1 MLIIPEPWTSLNS
14 PSDPIPISPGYQNQT
29 NFTSTMDYE
38 TELVVVIKK
47 KAFNISDDEALDHV
61 LGYTGMSFIF
71 VEPMA
76 LTRDS

>member
-1 MLIIPEPWTSLNS
+1 
-14 PSDPIPISPGYQNQT
+14 
-29 NFTSTMDYE
+29 MDYE